1 MIGKVLWWG
10 VGMRLEGNFII
21 LEGLENEKTALE
33 LGMSYNRVQ

>member
-21 LEGLENEKTALE
+21 LEGPRKRED
-33 LGMSYNRVQ
+33 RVGIRYVVQ